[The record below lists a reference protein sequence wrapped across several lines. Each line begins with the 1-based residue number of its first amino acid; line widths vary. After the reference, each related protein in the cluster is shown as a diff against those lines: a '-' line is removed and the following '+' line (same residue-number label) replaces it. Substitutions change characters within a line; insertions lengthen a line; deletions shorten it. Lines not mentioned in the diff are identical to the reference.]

1 MKEYALIFRMDILTR
16 EVQPTPEQMKEYM
29 QQWMKWINGISA
41 RGQLLAGGN
50 HFKYSGKV
58 IRPKNK
64 ISDKP
69 YVSNKESIA
78 GYILVAAKNM
88 SAAMA
93 IAKKCPI
100 LNGEGTSVE
109 VRETA
114 TPM

>member
-1 MKEYALIFRMDILTR
+1 MKEYALIFRMDILSR
-16 EVQPTPEQMKEYM
+16 EAQPTPEQMKAYM
-29 QQWMKWINGISA
+29 QQWMNWINGISDK
-41 RGQLLAGGN
+41 GQLVAGGN

-78 GYILVAAKNM
+78 GYILITAKNM
-88 SAAMA
+88 SGAMA

-100 LNGEGTSVE
+100 LNGAGTSVE

-114 TPM
+114 APM